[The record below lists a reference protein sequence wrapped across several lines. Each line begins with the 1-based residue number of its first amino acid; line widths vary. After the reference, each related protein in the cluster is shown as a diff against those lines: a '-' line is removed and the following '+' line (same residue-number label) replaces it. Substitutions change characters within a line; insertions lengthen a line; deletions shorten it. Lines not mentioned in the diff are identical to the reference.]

1 MLQRRTVIL
10 GAVGTA
16 AGLTAAG
23 CSHAGKAD
31 GANGATTPL
40 GGEWHSPGDGDGGGE
55 SPAAA
60 AITLNVSPA
69 AGKADV
75 SPLDPVLVSVEGG
88 TLQSVTV
95 AAGGKKVGGKVQ
107 SDGSWK
113 SSGTMA
119 YSKTYTVTASI
130 KDSTGATVQKTST
143 FTTLKPK
150 SIANITFQANGL
162 NALKAGGT
170 YGVGQPVIVAF
181 SKSVSDKA
189 AAEKAIEVETTPSV
203 SGKFHWVSNSIVHWR
218 PEKYWAKGTEIKV
231 TVNGLGTHLG
241 KGVYA
246 SSNRSTT
253 FTIGRSLIAICDNN
267 THRCKVYI
275 DGKMVRDMAC
285 SNGRGGYTKI
295 ANGQQIHF
303 WTQNGPH
310 VVLSKEMV
318 HSMSSASYGLTD
330 KNNPYYYDPEDVKFC
345 TRITYSGEFLH
356 AAPWNHKLGKANI
369 SHGCVNLGEAD
380 AEWVYHNFL
389 IGDVVQVNNSPKPL
403 PLTDGLGDWTVSYEK
418 YGN

>member
-16 AGLTAAG
+16 AGLAAAG
-23 CSHAGKAD
+23 CSHAGKT
-31 GANGATTPL
+31 GASGAS
-40 GGEWHSPGDGDGGGE
+40 EWHAAGDPVSGSP
-55 SPAAA
+55 SASAAA
-60 AITLNVSPA
+60 VTLTVSPA
-69 AGKADV
+69 AGKSDV
-75 SPLDPVLVSVEGG
+75 SPLDPVEVSVAGG

-95 AAGGKKVGGKVQ
+95 AAGSKKVAGELQ

-113 SSGTMA
+113 STDTMT
-119 YSKTYTVTASI
+119 YGKTYTVTASI
-130 KDSTGATVQKTST
+130 KDSAGATVQKKST

-162 NALKAGGT
+162 SVLNSGGT

-181 SKSVSDKA
+181 SKSISDKA

-203 SGKFHWVSNSIVHWR
+203 AGKFHWISNSTVHWR
-218 PEKYWAKGTEIKV
+218 PEKYWAKGTKIKV
-231 TVNGLGTHLG
+231 SVNGLGTHFG
-241 KGVYA
+241 NGVYGSA
-246 SSNRSTT
+246 NRSAS
-253 FTIGRSLIAICDNN
+253 FTIGRSLIAIADNN
-267 THRCKVYI
+267 THRCKVYV
-275 DGKMVRDMAC
+275 DGAMVRDMAC
-285 SNGRGGYTKI
+285 STGRGGYTTI
-295 ANGQQIHF
+295 ANGKQIHF

-330 KNNPYYYDPEDVKFC
+330 KNNPFYYDPEDVKFC

-356 AAPWNHKLGKANI
+356 AAPWNHQLGRANI
-369 SHGCVNLGEAD
+369 SHGCINLGEAD
-380 AEWVYHNFL
+380 AEWVYHTFM
-389 IGDVVQVNNSPKPL
+389 IGDVVQVNHSPKPL
-403 PLTDGLGDWTVSYEK
+403 PLTDGLGDWTISYDK